1 MRASL
6 SEAVLKRN
14 MAKADV
20 KETSIVCI
28 VANSLCK
35 GYDSTEP
42 HGGGSKHGYSRNY
55 EADRD
60 IWTMDLII

>member
-1 MRASL
+1 MKTSL
-6 SEAVLKRN
+6 SERVMRGN
-14 MAKADV
+14 MPKGDR

-28 VANSLCK
+28 VANSLSK
-35 GYDSTEP
+35 GYDSAEAQ
-42 HGGGSKHGYSRNY
+42 GRRSKHGSLRNY